1 MIKKETELLK
11 RKIEDRNRLF
21 QANLNWRI
29 QAAIVIQRFFR
40 SYLRL
45 KNRGISTTQILK
57 RKQIEDEYEIEL
69 STSLMQELLN
79 NGQKAKEKAPGIKNE
94 KSVTILCQDVNDSHL
109 SFDVSLNVHHLQE
122 EKSQAAQA

>member
-79 NGQKAKEKAPGIKNE
+79 NGQKAKEKAAKAPQSKQEVWSLGNVE
-94 KSVTILCQDVNDSHL
+94 LEEDD
-109 SFDVSLNVHHLQE
+109 SLNGFDE
-122 EKSQAAQA
+122 S